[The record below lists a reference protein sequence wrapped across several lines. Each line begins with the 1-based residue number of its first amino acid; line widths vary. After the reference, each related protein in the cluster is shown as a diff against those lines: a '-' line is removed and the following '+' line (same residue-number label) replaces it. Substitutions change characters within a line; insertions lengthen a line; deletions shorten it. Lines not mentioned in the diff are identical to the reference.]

1 MQIIKF
7 VEFNP
12 HINCYSGNTG
22 FLWTKL

>member
-1 MQIIKF
+1 MQRIKF

-12 HINCYSGNTG
+12 QINCYSGNMG

>member
-12 HINCYSGNTG
+12 QINCYSGNIG
-22 FLWTKL
+22 FL